1 MMRNI
6 ACWVGGVAVAIALA
20 STPIAGT
27 AQVLA
32 IGPNGQLGYVTTPN
46 PISPNCIAPQVWT
59 RQSNGVYLCANPA
72 PPPPTCPT
80 GFTQTSAPV
89 WNGSSWT
96 GLGCQP
102 VARQPPLV
110 TPQDEAVACVAY
122 LAKYMD
128 PWYTVSLNGPAN
140 GSGMDQ
146 YNSVLSNLLA
156 TSGATIATNRNG
168 SPQFFDYGAPGSP
181 ASNDLFW
188 GTDGSSD
195 WWWFCWVAPGS
206 TNVSGARGVAYV
218 PR

>member
-1 MMRNI
+1 MKKTSLI
-6 ACWVGGVAVAIALA
+6 AMAFLVCASGSAFAYSITDWGSTPPPRSPPCAAGLQWTMLNGHYTCLA
-20 STPIAGT
+20 S
-27 AQVLA
+27 
-32 IGPNGQLGYVTTPN
+32 
-46 PISPNCIAPQVWT
+46 S
-59 RQSNGVYLCANPA
+59 
-72 PPPPTCPT
+72 PPPPMCPS
-80 GFTQTSAPV
+80 GYTQTSAPV

-96 GLGCQP
+96 GLGCT
-102 VARQPPLV
+102 PPLASLPTPV
-110 TPQDEAVACVAY
+110 TRQDEAAACVAY